1 MNGGVIMSVE
11 KAKEFLRYIHKN
23 PEIIEKMKGFTH
35 EDIRA
40 AAEELKK
47 EGITIPENTSP
58 FYPI

>member
-1 MNGGVIMSVE
+1 MSVE

-23 PEIIEKMKGFTH
+23 PEVIEKMKGFTH